1 MKNKNLNKIYSKNF
15 NKKDP
20 DWKLQT
26 EWVSGGLWC
35 GFLYTVLSH
44 NYSHLSPAARMP
56 SFDV

>member
-1 MKNKNLNKIYSKNF
+1 MKNNNLKKKSIVKNP

-35 GFLYTVLSH
+35 GFLYMVLSH
-44 NYSHLSPAARMP
+44 NYSH
-56 SFDV
+56 